1 MHVETGY
8 FFIFGNILIT
18 AKNFRNRRK
27 VLLTTIFYKSSGT
40 FNETWTL
47 ILLAYNIFSKNSWF
61 LFLDKSQ
68 VQKSVDVI
76 TCFSFTVIKQKFK
89 TIQAHSWA
97 LPFQCYLSLSNCC
110 VSFVYLHYSYQYY
123 LYFTGGLSLIASNE
137 QIHIYFFP

>member
-68 VQKSVDVI
+68 VQKNVDFI
-76 TCFSFTVIKQKFK
+76 TCFSCTVKKQNFK
-89 TIQAHSWA
+89 SIQTHSWT
-97 LPFQCYLSLSNCC
+97 PLSNVNFCLFT
-110 VSFVYLHYSYQYY
+110 SFLLVLFVARRKNVLLFHLMNRY
-123 LYFTGGLSLIASNE
+123 TLSTS
-137 QIHIYFFP
+137 

>member
-1 MHVETGY
+1 MHVETRY
-8 FFIFGNILIT
+8 FFIFENILIT

-68 VQKSVDVI
+68 VQNSVDFT
-76 TCFSFTVIKQKFK
+76 TCFSCTVKEQNIKS
-89 TIQAHSWA
+89 IQAHSWTPPPH
-97 LPFQCYLSLSNCC
+97 PFQCYHLFIYTISICIICGS
-110 VSFVYLHYSYQYY
+110 QEER
-123 LYFTGGLSLIASNE
+123 TLIPSNE
-137 QIHIYFFP
+137 QIYTFYELVIF

>member
-8 FFIFGNILIT
+8 FFLFGNILIT

-68 VQKSVDVI
+68 VQKNVDFI
-76 TCFSFTVIKQKFK
+76 TCFSCTVKKQNFK
-89 TIQAHSWA
+89 SIQAHSWT
-97 LPFQCYLSLSNCC
+97 PLSNVNFCLFT
-110 VSFVYLHYSYQYY
+110 SFLLVLFVARRKNVLLFHLMNRY
-123 LYFTGGLSLIASNE
+123 TLSTS
-137 QIHIYFFP
+137 